1 MNMADE
7 KKAAM
12 RRGNMVLIAL
22 ALLTIVEFY
31 IALVNPSTVL
41 LLIMSLLKAAVVVW
55 VFMHIY
61 RLWRDEESH
70 S

>member
-1 MNMADE
+1 MADE

-12 RRGNMVLIAL
+12 RRGNVVLVAL

-31 IALVNPSTVL
+31 IALTIPSTVL
-41 LLIMSLLKAAVVVW
+41 LLIAALLKAAVVVW
-55 VFMHIY
+55 VFMHVY
-61 RLWRDEESH
+61 RLWRGEEGH

>member
-1 MNMADE
+1 MADE

-12 RRGNMVLIAL
+12 RRGNVVLVAL

-31 IALVNPSTVL
+31 IALTIPSTVL
-41 LLIMSLLKAAVVVW
+41 LLIAALLKATVVVW
-55 VFMHIY
+55 VFMHVY
-61 RLWRDEESH
+61 RLWRGEEGH

>member
-1 MNMADE
+1 MNMADG

-12 RRGNMVLIAL
+12 RRGNVVLVLL

-31 IALVNPSTVL
+31 IALHSVSTVL
-41 LLIMSLLKAAVVVW
+41 LLIVALLKAAVVAW
-55 VFMHIY
+55 VFMHMY
-61 RLWRDEESH
+61 RLWRGEESH

>member
-1 MNMADE
+1 MADG

-12 RRGNMVLIAL
+12 RRGNIVLLAL

-31 IALVNPSTVL
+31 VALHSPSTVL
-41 LLIMSLLKAAVVVW
+41 LLLVSLLKAAVVVW

-61 RLWRDEESH
+61 RLWRGEEEH

>member
-1 MNMADE
+1 MADG

-12 RRGNMVLIAL
+12 RRGNMVLFIL
-22 ALLTIVEFY
+22 ALLTIVEFA
-31 IALVNPSTVL
+31 IALYLESAVL
-41 LLIMSLLKAAVVVW
+41 LLLVALLKAAVVAW

-61 RLWRDEESH
+61 RLWRVEENH

>member
-1 MNMADE
+1 MADG

-12 RRGNMVLIAL
+12 RRGNMVLLIL
-22 ALLTIVEFY
+22 ALLTIVEFA
-31 IALVNPSTVL
+31 IALYLDSTVL

-55 VFMHIY
+55 VFMHVY
-61 RLWRDEESH
+61 RLWRGEEDH